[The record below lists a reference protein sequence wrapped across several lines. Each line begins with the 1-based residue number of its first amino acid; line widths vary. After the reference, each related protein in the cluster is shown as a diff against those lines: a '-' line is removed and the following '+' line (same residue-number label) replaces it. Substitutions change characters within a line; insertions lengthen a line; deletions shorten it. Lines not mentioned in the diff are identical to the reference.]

1 MDVNR
6 WNGEN
11 FPMRIKI
18 VHLEDDKVSLT
29 VEKYLLDNLEG
40 DVNLEDAPRQEVLSI
55 MGNSEL
61 ECKRVFRMLELG
73 EI

>member
-1 MDVNR
+1 
-6 WNGEN
+6 
-11 FPMRIKI
+11 MRIKI

-40 DVNLEDAPRQEVLSI
+40 DVNLEDTPRQEVLSI